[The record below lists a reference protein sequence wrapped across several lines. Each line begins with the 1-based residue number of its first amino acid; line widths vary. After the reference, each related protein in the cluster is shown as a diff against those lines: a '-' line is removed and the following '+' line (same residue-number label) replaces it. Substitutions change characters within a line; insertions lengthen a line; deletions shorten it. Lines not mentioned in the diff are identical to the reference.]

1 MTSRYSS
8 LNRLSLTT
16 LSVALAGTLLTGCAT
31 LCPHKPGASAQLQP
45 TAGNNATGTVGFT
58 QHGDK
63 LLVEADISGLTPG
76 EHGFHIHEKGDC
88 SAPDGT
94 SAGGHFNPNAQ
105 AHGNPDSPHH
115 HFGDLP
121 MLTADASGHAK
132 LSVELDSIT
141 LQEGTGNVVGRSVIV
156 HQKAD
161 DYQTQPTGNSGG
173 RIACGV
179 IAAAK

>member
-1 MTSRYSS
+1 MTNSYLSS
-8 LNRLSLTT
+8 TT
-16 LSVALAGTLLTGCAT
+16 LSAALVATLLAGCAS
-31 LCPHKPGASAQLQP
+31 LGSHEPGASAQLKP
-45 TAGNNATGTVGFT
+45 TAGNNTAGTVTFT

-63 LLVEADISGLTPG
+63 LLVVADISGLTPG

-94 SAGGHFNPNAQ
+94 SAGGHFNPSAQ
-105 AHGNPDSPHH
+105 AHGNPHTSPH
-115 HFGDLP
+115 HFGDMP

-141 LQEGTGNVVGRSVIV
+141 LQEGAGNIVGRSVIV

-173 RIACGV
+173 RVACGV

>member
-1 MTSRYSS
+1 MTLKY
-8 LNRLSLTT
+8 LSAAV
-16 LSVALAGTLLTGCAT
+16 VATLLTGCAT
-31 LCPHKPGASAQLQP
+31 LCPTKPGATAQLQP
-45 TAGNNATGTVGFT
+45 TSGNTATGTVSFA
-58 QHGDK
+58 QRGDK
-63 LLVEADISGLTPG
+63 ILVVADISGLTPG
-76 EHGFHIHEKGDC
+76 DHGFHIHEKGDC

-94 SAGGHFNPNAQ
+94 SAGGHFNPSAQ

-115 HFGDLP
+115 HFGDMP

-141 LQEGTGNVVGRSVIV
+141 LQEGTGNIVGRSVIV

-173 RIACGV
+173 RVACGV